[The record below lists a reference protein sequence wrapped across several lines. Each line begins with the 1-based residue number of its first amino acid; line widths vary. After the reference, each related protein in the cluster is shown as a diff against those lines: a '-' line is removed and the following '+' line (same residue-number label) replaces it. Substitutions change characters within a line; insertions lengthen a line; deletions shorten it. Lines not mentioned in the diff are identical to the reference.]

1 MKLLSPL
8 STDAFARLEKRF
20 QSESLAFLEQTETS
34 AGQVPRVRLGSFLAR
49 RRRAS
54 HKLPWLDLVTI
65 SLISRGAS
73 VGAASSAGVLCE

>member
-1 MKLLSPL
+1 MKQLSRL
-8 STDAFARLEKRF
+8 STDAFARQEKRF
-20 QSESLAFLEQTETS
+20 QSESFALEQTETS

-49 RRRAS
+49 TRRAS
-54 HKLPWLDLVTI
+54 HKPPWLDLVTI